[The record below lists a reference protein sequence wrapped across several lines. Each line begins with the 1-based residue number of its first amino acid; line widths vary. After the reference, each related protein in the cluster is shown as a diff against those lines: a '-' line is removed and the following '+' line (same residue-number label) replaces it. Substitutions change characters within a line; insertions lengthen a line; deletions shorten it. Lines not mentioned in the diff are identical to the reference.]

1 MLHLC
6 HVAVADVER
15 LPVGPA
21 TVSNSTAGS
30 GAAVAAR
37 VAFCMANAG
46 KFDGYRAQSSLQVDR
61 ANLLSFLHLTYSAA
75 RTLDCGVKHEIDWAG
90 RRTHPHSPQVKLQLK
105 LMQCKSL
112 ASNQTNKPTRETLR
126 KRGSGRQREME
137 GN

>member
-15 LPVGPA
+15 LPVGLA

-46 KFDGYRAQSSLQVDR
+46 KFDGYRA
-61 ANLLSFLHLTYSAA
+61 
-75 RTLDCGVKHEIDWAG
+75 IW
-90 RRTHPHSPQVKLQLK
+90 
-105 LMQCKSL
+105 L
-112 ASNQTNKPTRETLR
+112 ASRL
-126 KRGSGRQREME
+126 S
-137 GN
+137 